1 MKVDMNVDFRT
12 RKLERTCASLKKMRG
27 EYGPKMAKEIAQR
40 LAECVAAD
48 NLNDLAK
55 IPGTRCHELKGD
67 RAGQLAVDLIHPQ
80 RMVFVPADVP
90 IPRKEDG
97 GLDWSNVAEI
107 EVIEIG
113 DYH

>member
-1 MKVDMNVDFRT
+1 MNVYFRT
-12 RKLERTCASLKKMRG
+12 RKLGRACASEKKMRG
-27 EYGPKMAKEIAQR
+27 EYGPKMAKKIQLR
-40 LAECVAAD
+40 LAQFKAAD

-67 RAGQLAVDLIHPQ
+67 RTGQLAVDLVHPQ

-90 IPRKEDG
+90 IPKKEDG
-97 GLDWSNVAEI
+97 GLDWSNVTEI